1 MKNARIVLET
11 LVIIGYAI
19 GFFPFGYLTT
29 CWIVIPLTL
38 VNFILAL
45 SSKKVMVD
53 LINIVMAFLALI
65 PIFGFIP
72 RIVGI
77 ILSSIAISDLTDG
90 SISSTPDSDFDIK

>member
-1 MKNARIVLET
+1 MKNAQIILQT

-19 GFFPFGYLTT
+19 GLFPFGYLTT

-38 VNFILAL
+38 VNFVL
-45 SSKKVMVD
+45 SVPSKKMFEN
-53 LINIVMAFLALI
+53 IANIVMAFLALI

-77 ILSSIAISDLTDG
+77 ILSSLAISNLTDN
-90 SISSTPDSDFDIK
+90 STTTSDSDFEIK

>member
-1 MKNARIVLET
+1 MKNAQIVLQT

-19 GFFPFGYLTT
+19 GLFPFGYLTT

-45 SSKKVMVD
+45 PSKRVLPD
-53 LINIVMAFLALI
+53 LVNIIMAFLALI
-65 PIFGFIP
+65 PLLGFIP

-77 ILSSIAISDLTDG
+77 ILSSIAISNLTDNG
-90 SISSTPDSDFDIK
+90 TRYNSDMDVE

>member
-1 MKNARIVLET
+1 MKNARIVLQT

-19 GFFPFGYLTT
+19 GLFPFGYLTT
-29 CWIVIPLTL
+29 CWVVIPLTL

-45 SSKKVMVD
+45 PSKKILPDV
-53 LINIVMAFLALI
+53 INIVMAFLALI

-77 ILSSIAISDLTDG
+77 ILSSITISNITG
-90 SISSTPDSDFDIK
+90 NGINYNSDMDIE

>member
-1 MKNARIVLET
+1 MKNAQIVLQT

-19 GFFPFGYLTT
+19 GLFPFGYLTT

-38 VNFILAL
+38 VNFIL
-45 SSKKVMVD
+45 SIPSKKMFEN
-53 LINIVMAFLALI
+53 LANIVMAFLALI

-77 ILSSIAISDLTDG
+77 ILSSLAISNITDKAATM
-90 SISSTPDSDFDIK
+90 SDSDFEIK